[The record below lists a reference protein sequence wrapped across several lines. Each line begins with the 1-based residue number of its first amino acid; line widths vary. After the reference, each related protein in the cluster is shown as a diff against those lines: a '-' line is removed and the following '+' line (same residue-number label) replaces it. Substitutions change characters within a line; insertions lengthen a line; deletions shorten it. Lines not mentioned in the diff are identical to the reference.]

1 MNADARPIARRAPS
15 RVDGEVS
22 RDRILDAAERLL
34 AKRGFS
40 GTGISAIS
48 RESGLPASSIYWFF
62 SSKQDL
68 AITVIER
75 AADRWIEAFEASGDQ
90 SSLRGF
96 FERALA
102 QSGSRLPDFV
112 RLQVLMGLERGEQDP
127 ELLERFRRVRERVR
141 PLLVPAIEH
150 AIECPDASRRQ
161 ELAQELARVAMEFAQ
176 GTLISRQMD
185 PAALQGSD
193 EHLAEDLE
201 AAVLAV
207 AKQRLARGPS

>member
-1 MNADARPIARRAPS
+1 MSADPRPVPRRAPS
-15 RVDGEVS
+15 RADGEVS

-68 AITVIER
+68 AINVIER
-75 AADRWIEAFEASGDQ
+75 AADRWIQAFEASGED
-90 SSLRGF
+90 SSLRDF
-96 FERALA
+96 FQRALE
-102 QSGSRLPDFV
+102 QTGSRLPDFV

-141 PLLVPAIEH
+141 PLLVPPIER
-150 AIECPDASRRQ
+150 AIECPDAARRL
-161 ELAQELARVAMEFAQ
+161 ELAQDLARMAMSFAQ
-176 GTLISRQMD
+176 GTLILREMD
-185 PAALQGSD
+185 PEGTQESD
-193 EHLAEDLE
+193 EELAEDLQ

-207 AKQRLARGPS
+207 AQQRLTRERS

>member
-1 MNADARPIARRAPS
+1 
-15 RVDGEVS
+15 VDGEVS

-48 RESGLPASSIYWFF
+48 RESGLAASSIYWFF

-68 AITVIER
+68 ALNVIER
-75 AADRWIEAFEASGDQ
+75 AADRWIEAFGASGEA

-96 FERALA
+96 FQRALE
-102 QSGSRLPDFV
+102 QTGSRLPDFV

-141 PLLVPAIEH
+141 PLLVPLIEQ
-150 AIECPDASRRQ
+150 AIECPDAARRG
-161 ELAQELARVAMEFAQ
+161 ELANDLARVAMSFAQ
-176 GTLISRQMD
+176 GSLVHREMD
-185 PAALQGSD
+185 PDGMRGSD
-193 EHLAEDLE
+193 EELAEDLE

-207 AKQRLARGPS
+207 AERRLARRPS